1 MRLGLDLPPSI
12 MEFGYIYGCI
22 IGSMACDISI
32 KVNDEVEAGSEFL
45 ASIHAD
51 PEHVLSE

>member
-1 MRLGLDLPPSI
+1 MALPPSI